1 MTHDGPPPE
10 AVGQHALP
18 GHDHVHPHAAAEPV
32 RTGLLT

>member
-1 MTHDGPPPE
+1 PE

-18 GHDHVHPHAAAEPV
+18 GHDHVHPHAAMEPV